1 MAKYLLVTENVS
13 LEITRMLVE
22 PEAGDVNRAKMRG
35 ERFRESEDYVKKCYV
50 PYLNKYHIEQGELI
64 KIDDDNVLHFSFGS
78 EEDERND
85 GSILPERFV
94 EQLEGVCLEVPEEDY
109 EKNAEYNALK
119 SSVVNEDRVK
129 NAVEDIYFKNKTE
142 VDGMV
147 CVTSTKALEIW
158 DESVGAEVYGSDG
171 VLLNR
176 NQLENLP
183 VAYVHKADELMANNI
198 ELAKRAS
205 TEDIEISKNLIKM
218 TRDMNGFYV
227 IDCDDR
233 LRELEMSRTARALE
247 KAREEMEMP
256 RYPKE
261 TMLDIEKL
269 ENGRYRR
276 KITTIGEL
284 ASEYVKKYEM
294 GGADM
299 RGESLSKMIST
310 DSTISYRGINGK
322 EMMEINASVTGID
335 IGKYLSKE
343 ILDDVISYAE
353 MEHIDNV
360 KADMEKGIN
369 RNVKEGHAM
378 E

>member
-1 MAKYLLVTENVS
+1 MAKYLLATENVS

-35 ERFRESEDYVKKCYV
+35 ERFKESEDYVKKCYV

-64 KIDDDNVLHFSFGS
+64 KVDDDNVLHFSFGS

-129 NAVEDIYFKNKTE
+129 EVVEKIYFNNETE

-147 CVTSTKALEIW
+147 CVTSPKALEIW

-183 VAYVHKADELMANNI
+183 VAYVHKSDELMASNI
-198 ELAKRAS
+198 ETAKRAS

-218 TRDMNGFYV
+218 SRDMNGFYV

-284 ASEYVKKYEM
+284 ASEYVKKYEAR
-294 GGADM
+294 ADM

-360 KADMEKGIN
+360 KADMEKGMT
-369 RNVKEGHAM
+369 RNAKEGHSM

>member
-1 MAKYLLVTENVS
+1 MAKYLLATENVS

-64 KIDDDNVLHFSFGS
+64 KVDDDNVLHFSFGS

-94 EQLEGVCLEVPEEDY
+94 EQLESVCLEVPEEDY

-129 NAVEDIYFKNKTE
+129 NAVEDIYFKNETE

-205 TEDIEISKNLIKM
+205 TGDIEISKKLIKM
-218 TRDMNGFYV
+218 PRDMNGFYV

-284 ASEYVKKYEM
+284 ASEYVKKYEAR
-294 GGADM
+294 ADM
-299 RGESLSKMIST
+299 REESLSKMIST

-360 KADMEKGIN
+360 KADMAKGIN
-369 RNVKEGHAM
+369 RNVREGHAI

>member
-1 MAKYLLVTENVS
+1 MAKYLLATENVS

-64 KIDDDNVLHFSFGS
+64 KVDDDNVLHFSFGS

-119 SSVVNEDRVK
+119 GSVVNEDRVK
-129 NAVEDIYFKNKTE
+129 EAVEKIYFDNEAE

-183 VAYVHKADELMANNI
+183 VAYVHKSDELMANNI
-198 ELAKRAS
+198 EVAKRAS

-218 TRDMNGFYV
+218 SRDMNGFYV

-284 ASEYVKKYEM
+284 ASEYVKKYEAR
-294 GGADM
+294 ADM
-299 RGESLSKMIST
+299 REESLSKMIST

>member
-1 MAKYLLVTENVS
+1 MAKYLLATENVS

-35 ERFRESEDYVKKCYV
+35 ERFKESEDYVKKCYV

-64 KIDDDNVLHFSFGS
+64 KVDDDNVLHFSFGS

-129 NAVEDIYFKNKTE
+129 NAVEDIYFKNETE

-205 TEDIEISKNLIKM
+205 TEDIEISKKLIKM
-218 TRDMNGFYV
+218 SRDMNGFYV

-247 KAREEMEMP
+247 KARVEMEMP

-284 ASEYVKKYEM
+284 ASEYVKKYER

-360 KADMEKGIN
+360 KSDMEKGIN
-369 RNVKEGHAM
+369 RNVREGHAM

>member
-1 MAKYLLVTENVS
+1 MAKYLLATENVS

-35 ERFRESEDYVKKCYV
+35 ERFKESEDYVKKCYV

-64 KIDDDNVLHFSFGS
+64 KVDDDNVLHFSFGS

-85 GSILPERFV
+85 GSVLPERFV

-129 NAVEDIYFKNKTE
+129 DAVEKIYFGNEAE

-183 VAYVHKADELMANNI
+183 VAYVHKADELMASNI
-198 ELAKRAS
+198 ETAKRAS

-218 TRDMNGFYV
+218 SRDMNGFYV

-284 ASEYVKKYEM
+284 ASEYVKKYEAM
-294 GGADM
+294 GDM

-369 RNVKEGHAM
+369 RNVREGHAM

>member
-1 MAKYLLVTENVS
+1 MAKYLLATENVS

-35 ERFRESEDYVKKCYV
+35 ERFRENEDYVKKCYV

-64 KIDDDNVLHFSFGS
+64 KVDDDNVLHFSFGS

-85 GSILPERFV
+85 GSVLPERFV

-119 SSVVNEDRVK
+119 GSVVNEDRVK
-129 NAVEDIYFKNKTE
+129 EAVEKIYFNNETE

-183 VAYVHKADELMANNI
+183 VAYVHKSDELMANNI
-198 ELAKRAS
+198 EVAKRAS
-205 TEDIEISKNLIKM
+205 TEDLEISKNLIKM
-218 TRDMNGFYV
+218 SRDMNGFYV

-284 ASEYVKKYEM
+284 ASEYVKKYEN